1 MTNPTSNFGWQMPTP
16 TDLVTDLP
24 ADFEVFGQAV
34 DTTMAD
40 LKGGTSGQILSK
52 ASNTDMDFTWITN
65 DVGDITAVTVSSPL
79 TGGGTSGSV
88 SVGILSGTTSNLG
101 AVQLSDSTSST
112 STTLA
117 ATANAV
123 KTSYDLANT
132 ANTTATA
139 AIPKSTVTTAGDI
152 IFRNGSAP
160 TRLGIGTAGQVLT
173 VNSGATAPEWAA
185 AASGKVKQVVSV
197 NYTTPATTTSTTFV
211 DTGLTLNITPTS
223 ASSTI
228 LALFNNGWSHDN
240 ASTNAGVQ
248 FRLLRTATQISISP
262 ILGYTGGAQFQSGM
276 WAGNVVDSPATTS
289 TITYKAQFNTFSA
302 ASVATAQYF
311 NSTST
316 LTLIE
321 IGA

>member
-34 DTTMAD
+34 DTSMAD
-40 LKGGTSGQILSK
+40 LKGGTTGQILSK
-52 ASNTDMDFTWITN
+52 ATNADMDFTWITN

-123 KTSYDLANT
+123 KTSYDLA
-132 ANTTATA
+132 A
-139 AIPKSTVTTAGDI
+139 AAVPKSTVTTAGDVI
-152 IFRNGSAP
+152 YGTGSAAV

-173 VNSGATAPEWAA
+173 VNSGATAPQWSTP
-185 AASGKVKQVVSV
+185 SG
-197 NYTTPATTTSTTFV
+197 ATYV
-211 DTGLTLNITPTS
+211 
-223 ASSTI
+223 
-228 LALFNNGWSHDN
+228 
-240 ASTNAGVQ
+240 
-248 FRLLRTATQISISP
+248 
-262 ILGYTGGAQFQSGM
+262 GA
-276 WAGNVVDSPATTS
+276 NV
-289 TITYKAQFNTFSA
+289 
-302 ASVATAQYF
+302 F
-311 NSTST
+311 NSTSQAIT
-316 LTLIE
+316 SNVDTVITFDSE
-321 IGA
+321 RNDTNGFHSTVTNTGRITIPSGYGGKYQIRAQFTYASGALGNLFYAIRKNGTAIYTQPAYSLQGTITIQEDLVATDYLEVGSFQNTGGSINVQANGTSNQTRQEFSVIYLGA